1 MQDWQTSLHEAWQLM
16 SGWEVIAVALA
27 IAYLLLAM
35 KESLWC
41 WYAAFVSTA
50 IFTVLFWDASLLM
63 ESGLQIYY
71 LGMAVFGWYQWRK
84 GASTYS
90 NSNSNTKSN
99 LKIHTWSM
107 RQHLYAIGIV
117 ITLSLVSGYFLSN
130 HTQAAWPF
138 VDSFT
143 TWGSVVTTYM
153 VTRKV
158 LENWLYWL
166 VIDSISIVLYWD
178 RDLHLTALLFVA
190 YLVICV
196 FGYIHWRRELKS
208 STQSLDASVS
218 LAN

>member
-1 MQDWQTSLHEAWQLM
+1 MKLNLDSLAQSLTAAWQAM
-16 SGWEVIAVALA
+16 SAWEIVAVALA

-50 IFTVLFWDASLLM
+50 IFTMLFWDASLLM

-71 LGMAVFGWYQWRK
+71 LAMAVYGWYQWRSK
-84 GASTYS
+84 RESDHGLQIHRWSKNRHLMVIASVVALS
-90 NSNSNTKSN
+90 FISGN
-99 LKIHTWSM
+99 L
-107 RQHLYAIGIV
+107 LA
-117 ITLSLVSGYFLSN
+117 N
-130 HTQAAWPF
+130 HTDAAWPY

-178 RDLHLTALLFVA
+178 RGLYLTALLFVV

-196 FGYIHWRRELKS
+196 FGYLQWRQHYHSQTEKRHS
-208 STQSLDASVS
+208 SLVSAS
-218 LAN
+218 ANQ

>member
-1 MQDWQTSLHEAWQLM
+1 MQDWQTSLSEAWQLM
-16 SGWEVIAVALA
+16 SGWEIIAVALA

-71 LGMAVFGWYQWRK
+71 LAMAVFGWYQWRNK
-84 GASTYS
+84 TDKDQSPA
-90 NSNSNTKSN
+90 
-99 LKIHTWSM
+99 LKIHVWGW
-107 RQHLYAIGIV
+107 RRHLSVFALVIG
-117 ITLSLVSGYFLSN
+117 LSAVSGLLLSH

-138 VDSFT
+138 IDSFT

-153 VTRKV
+153 VARKV

-166 VIDSISIVLYWD
+166 VIDGISIVLYWD
-178 RDLHLTALLFVA
+178 RGLHLTALLFVA
-190 YLVICV
+190 YLFICV
-196 FGYIHWRRELKS
+196 FGFIQWRRQFNAENQKNNS
-208 STQSLDASVS
+208 YSTALTP
-218 LAN
+218 